1 MKIFLMTEKKLDR
14 IIQDRLDAFSIVS
27 NSNYEREIL
36 MKQANI
42 QALQSQINPHFLYN
56 ALECIRGQALI
67 DGSEDVAEIAQALSR
82 FFRYS
87 ISSKSDMVSLK
98 DELENIESYFMI
110 QQFRFKDR
118 FSYSILTDDDIEIL
132 KDSMLP
138 KLTLQPIIENAI
150 LHGFADIVS
159 DGVLEINIRHIN
171 RHISIIVSD
180 NGKGMDSQTLE
191 NIRKK
196 ISSVNG
202 VTGTTNSGIGIMNVD
217 RRIKL
222 HFGDEYG
229 LSISSCPGM
238 GTDVELFFP
247 CNTQSQIS

>member
-1 MKIFLMTEKKLDR
+1 MKLYLMTGKKLDR
-14 IIQDRLDAFSIVS
+14 IIQEHLDAFAGIS
-27 NSNYEREIL
+27 NDSYEREIL

-67 DGSEDVAEIAQALSR
+67 DGSEAAAEIAQALSR

-98 DELENIESYFMI
+98 EELENIKSYFTI
-110 QQFRFKDR
+110 QQSRFKNR
-118 FSYSILTDDDIEIL
+118 FSYSIFMDDAGETV
-132 KDSMLP
+132 KESFLP
-138 KLTLQPIIENAI
+138 KLTLQPIVENAI
-150 LHGFADIVS
+150 QHGFADIVS
-159 DGVLEINIRHIN
+159 GGVLEIRIRRID
-171 RHISIIVSD
+171 RHISIVISD
-180 NGKGMDSQTLE
+180 NGKGIDAEELE
-191 NIRKK
+191 NIRET
-196 ISSVNG
+196 IVACNG
-202 VTGTTNSGIGIMNVD
+202 INGAAHSRVGILNVD

-229 LSISSCPGM
+229 LSINSCPGT

-247 CNTQSQIS
+247 GGPP